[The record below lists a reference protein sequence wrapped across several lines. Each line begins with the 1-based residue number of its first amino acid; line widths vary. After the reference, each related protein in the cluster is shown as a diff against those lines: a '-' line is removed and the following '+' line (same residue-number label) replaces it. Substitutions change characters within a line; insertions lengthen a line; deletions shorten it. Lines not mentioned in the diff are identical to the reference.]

1 MPAMFFLIH
10 IALQATQTVMAEV
23 LATPPW
29 TSRDAST
36 ATLVGWE

>member
-1 MPAMFFLIH
+1 
-10 IALQATQTVMAEV
+10 MAEA

-29 TSRDAST
+29 TSRGAST